1 VKRLV
6 VISIAALALL
16 AWAVSQASPD
26 DDQTTR
32 VLVWS
37 ADSRPAA
44 GADPSRLVL
53 VDAQVLDERDGRRA
67 VLGTEWTGA
76 GQRASQSARQR
87 TVAIV
92 NENDEVET
100 SERLVSRNGSSSMGL
115 DDALLIFTESEV
127 TSDRVFMEQDVAS
140 VRVFRDS
147 GVTEEPV
154 SVDPVSGTQFVLL
167 LGPDVHGHHL
177 LDADGRVVGVST

>member
-1 VKRLV
+1 MKRLV
-6 VISIAALALL
+6 VISVAALALL
-16 AWAVSQASPD
+16 AWAVSQATPD
-26 DDQTTR
+26 EDQTTR

-76 GQRASQSARQR
+76 DQRRGQR

-92 NENDEVET
+92 DESDEMKI
-100 SERLVSRNGSSSMGL
+100 SFPLDSNPGLFMGI
-115 DDALLIFTESEV
+115 DDASLTIAGAEV
-127 TSDRVFMEQDVAS
+127 QS

-154 SVDPVSGTQFVLL
+154 SVDPVSGTPFVLL
-167 LGPDVHGHHL
+167 LGSDVHGHHL

>member
-1 VKRLV
+1 VKRLI
-6 VISIAALALL
+6 VISVGALALL
-16 AWAVSQASPD
+16 AWAVSRASPD
-26 DDQTTR
+26 DEQTTR
-32 VLVWS
+32 VLVLS

-76 GQRASQSARQR
+76 DQRRGQRRVVIVTESGEVVTSWGVARGSAG
-87 TVAIV
+87 
-92 NENDEVET
+92 
-100 SERLVSRNGSSSMGL
+100 LSMGAG
-115 DDALLIFTESEV
+115 DGLLVFTEPEV
-127 TSDRVFMEQDVAS
+127 TS

-147 GVTEEPV
+147 GVAEEPV
-154 SVDPVSGTQFVLL
+154 SVDPVSGTRFVLL

-177 LDADGRVVGVST
+177 VDADGRVVRVST

>member
-6 VISIAALALL
+6 VISIASLALL
-16 AWAVSQASPD
+16 VVAVSQASPD
-26 DDQTTR
+26 DDPNAR

-37 ADSRPAA
+37 ADSRPTA

-76 GQRASQSARQR
+76 DQRASQR

-92 NENDEVET
+92 DESDEVKI
-100 SERLVSRNGSSSMGL
+100 SFPLDSNPGASMGI
-115 DDALLIFTESEV
+115 DGALLTIAGPE
-127 TSDRVFMEQDVAS
+127 VAS
-140 VRVFRDS
+140 VRVFRDA

-167 LGPDVHGHHL
+167 LGSDVHGHHH
-177 LDADGRVVGVST
+177 LDADGRVVHVST

>member
-1 VKRLV
+1 MKRLV
-6 VISIAALALL
+6 VISVAALALL
-16 AWAVSQASPD
+16 AWAVSQATPD

-37 ADSRPAA
+37 ADSRPTA

-76 GQRASQSARQR
+76 GQRASQR

-92 NENDEVET
+92 DESDDVKISFPLDNNPGYSMGIDDARLTIAEPEVE
-100 SERLVSRNGSSSMGL
+100 
-115 DDALLIFTESEV
+115 
-127 TSDRVFMEQDVAS
+127 S

-167 LGPDVHGHHL
+167 LGSDVHGHHL
-177 LDADGRVVGVST
+177 LDADGRVVDVST